1 MLRELLARLKEARRD
16 GRDAVLC
23 SLVETRGSTPQK
35 PGACMLVFPDGR
47 QTGTLGGGC
56 TEAEVRREALKM
68 FDAPEPRVFSYT
80 LDDDY
85 GWDDGLI
92 CGGRMTFVVQP
103 IPAGRPSTYF
113 EALEDVVESGRGAA
127 EAVVFDPDKAQEPVG
142 ARRLYDAAGRLLA
155 AHLCDGDRAVVAAHL
170 KDVGSRPKPYCRD
183 GVAYIP
189 IHPRRRLLIVGA
201 GHVGQA
207 VADLAAKVDF
217 DVWVLDDRETFAN
230 RERFPDAQRIWVS
243 PIAAALQSYQ
253 PDGDAYCLVMTRG
266 HSNDQEALFHLAGK
280 PAGYLG
286 LIGSRRKIRLILES
300 LEQAGVPR
308 EALEKVYAPLGFDI
322 GSQTVPEIAV
332 SIVAHLVGHRNR
344 GPEAFPPNGGE
355 YLSTK

>member
-1 MLRELLARLKEARRD
+1 MLRELLVRLKEARRS
-16 GRDAVLC
+16 GRDVVVC

-35 PGACMLVFPDGR
+35 PGAYMLVFPDGR
-47 QTGTLGGGC
+47 QMGTLGGGC

-68 FDAPEPRVFSYT
+68 FDAPEPRVLSYT

-103 IPAGRPSTYF
+103 ILAGRPSTYF
-113 EALEDVVESGRGAA
+113 EALSEVVESGRGGV
-127 EAVVFDPDKAQEPVG
+127 EAVVYDSEKAGEPVG
-142 ARRLYDAAGRLLA
+142 VRRLYDAAGRLTA
-155 AHLCDGDRAVVAAHL
+155 QHLCAGDSAAVAARL
-170 KDVGSRPKPYCRD
+170 KDVGSRPKPYCRS
-183 GVAYIP
+183 GVAYVP

-207 VADLAAKVDF
+207 TAELAAKVDF

-230 RERFPDAQRIWVS
+230 RERFPFAQRIWVS

-266 HSNDQEALFHLAGK
+266 HSNDQEALFHLVGK

-286 LIGSRRKIRLILES
+286 LIGSRRKIRLIFEA
-300 LEQAGVPR
+300 LEQAGVRR
-308 EALEKVYAPLGFDI
+308 EALAKVYAPLGVDI

-355 YLSTK
+355 HLSNR